1 MVDNR
6 YEKQH
11 LKKLRIFI
19 YITIA
24 LIFSMIFIFIS
35 IFLFYF
41 SMSSI
46 LDVVY
51 IPPKLAIFA
60 FLISIVFSVLAIKN
74 LFGKILLVINLLI
87 MFLMIFYGS

>member
-1 MVDNR
+1 MVDYS

-11 LKKLRIFI
+11 LKKLRTFI

-24 LIFSMIFIFIS
+24 LIFSMLFIFIS
-35 IFLFYF
+35 IFLLYF

-51 IPPKLAIFA
+51 FPPKLAIFS
-60 FLISIVFSVLAIKN
+60 FIISIVFSVLAIKN
-74 LFGKILLVINLLI
+74 LFGKILLVLNI
-87 MFLMIFYGS
+87 FLMLFMIFYGP

>member
-1 MVDNR
+1 MVDNS

-11 LKKLRIFI
+11 LKKLRTFT

-24 LIFSMIFIFIS
+24 LIFSMIFLFIS
-35 IFLFYF
+35 IFLLYF

-51 IPPKLAIFA
+51 FPPKLAIFS

-74 LFGKILLVINLLI
+74 LFGKILLVLNTLL
-87 MFLMIFYGS
+87 MLFMIFYGP